1 MSSRPTRRK
10 IQVKPRASKNSLE
23 GWKEDVL
30 IVRLTA
36 PPVDG
41 AANSALIKLLAKK
54 TGVARSR
61 VRIVSG
67 ERGRSKLVEFEG
79 VTLDE
84 LKEHF
89 R

>member
-1 MSSRPTRRK
+1 VGTGPTR
-10 IQVKPRASKNSLE
+10 INVQVKPRASKNSLE

-54 TGVARSR
+54 AGVSRNR

-67 ERGRSKLVEFEG
+67 ERGKFKLVEFEG

-84 LKEHF
+84 LKERF

>member
-1 MSSRPTRRK
+1 MSSRPTRIK

-54 TGVARSR
+54 AGVVRSR